1 MFRSFV
7 IRYLKWI
14 CHFSWRALS
23 LIEEPTNTNKTIN
36 CDFRLKKTC
45 WKNWKI
51 TEIYEWSLKETGGM
65 WLTNQQIKRMR
76 SLSLWMDCF
85 FLAASSW
92 LQGLGDLRC
101 ETPVS
106 PRGAGSI
113 KHLCTQQMADCRQGA
128 EPGAAYSHT
137 DPLSELLHA
146 YRATVSGG
154 GAVWCCYYLSSHLE
168 EKLMML
174 YWMS

>member
-113 KHLCTQQMADCRQGA
+113 KHLCTQQTADKEQSQVQPTLTLTPSQSYFMPTGPLCR
-128 EPGAAYSHT
+128 
-137 DPLSELLHA
+137 
-146 YRATVSGG
+146 GG
-154 GAVWCCYYLSSHLE
+154 GVWCCYYLSSHLE